1 MVFTNA
7 IALINPDAD
16 DNGDNYLGKLTLSSL
31 DIVLVTWRDLFK

>member
-1 MVFTNA
+1 MVSTNA

-31 DIVLVTWRDLFK
+31 DIVLVTWRDLIK